1 MGSPEAQKWHY
12 SQRADLPAESLLLD
26 TLPSYKTFFAWFY
39 YSIFNRGTAPNS
51 YVNLRIPSLLTWFR
65 VDLQGM
71 LLSGYS
77 KVPTGVTLSFSFLSF

>member
-26 TLPSYKTFFAWFY
+26 TLPTYKTLLGFIIA
-39 YSIFNRGTAPNS
+39 SLIRGTAPNS
-51 YVNLRIPSLLTWFR
+51 YVNLRVPSLLPWFR

-77 KVPTGVTLSFSFLSF
+77 KVPTGVTLSFLFLSF